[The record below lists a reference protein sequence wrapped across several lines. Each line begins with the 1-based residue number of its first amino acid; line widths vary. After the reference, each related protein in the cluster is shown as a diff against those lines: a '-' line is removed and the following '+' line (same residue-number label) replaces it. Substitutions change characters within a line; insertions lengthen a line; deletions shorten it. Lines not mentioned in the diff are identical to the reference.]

1 MNVELYDK
9 LLAATQTAAENFSI
23 TERAKNTLKEN
34 FKVFDVIPLSETTAA
49 VKYWKDG
56 SKKLVLAFFYWRGDK
71 VWHYFMLGESHL
83 LGMQGLLSVY
93 RDVYTYNTA
102 MMREQ
107 VKGIIPPTPI
117 EPVFSQEELDSVFTP
132 VPLEDSTLDMI
143 IGVTP
148 TMTKETPE

>member
-1 MNVELYDK
+1 
-9 LLAATQTAAENFSI
+9 
-23 TERAKNTLKEN
+23 
-34 FKVFDVIPLSETTAA
+34 
-49 VKYWKDG
+49 
-56 SKKLVLAFFYWRGDK
+56 
-71 VWHYFMLGESHL
+71 
-83 LGMQGLLSVY
+83 MQGLLSVY